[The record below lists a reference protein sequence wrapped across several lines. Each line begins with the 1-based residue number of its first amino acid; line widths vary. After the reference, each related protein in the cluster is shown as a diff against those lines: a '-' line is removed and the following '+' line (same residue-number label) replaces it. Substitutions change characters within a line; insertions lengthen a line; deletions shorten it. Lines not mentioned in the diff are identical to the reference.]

1 MPQTDDQIRDILT
14 SAQTIA
20 LVGASQNTA
29 RPSYQVG
36 AFLTEQGYRVI
47 PVNPGL
53 AGQHLFGE
61 TVVGTLAEITDPV
74 DIVDVFRAGDAVP
87 AIVAEAMKLTGPR
100 TIWLQLGVDSA
111 EGVAL
116 AQENGL
122 KVVENRCPKIEMP
135 RLGMV

>member
-14 SAQTIA
+14 SARTIA

-36 AFLTEQGYRVI
+36 AFLAGQGYRVI
-47 PVNPGL
+47 PVNPCL
-53 AGQHLFGE
+53 AGQELYGE
-61 TVVGTLAEITDPV
+61 TVVGALSEITDPV

-87 AIVAEAMKLTGPR
+87 AIVTEALTLSGPR